1 MRIKFFFLILFFL
14 CFFLSKNV
22 VSQDIDPA
30 TVDVG
35 ALSNDQIQRI
45 ITEMES
51 RGMSEQEA
59 LMVAKA
65 QGMSDAQIMELQQR
79 IQEYKASGGG
89 IGQVADLPEPK
100 VFNEDELSKKE
111 VKEPAVV
118 EEKKLFGYSFFNT
131 DKLTFEPNA
140 TAPISASYLIG
151 LHDVI
156 VVDVWG
162 NSQMTYQFTVDQNGN
177 VSIPEVGQ
185 VMVGGINF
193 EDAEKKILSKLNRIY
208 ADLSSDTPKTFASVS
223 IAQIRSISVNV
234 IGEAI
239 TPGTY
244 IVPGTASVFS
254 ALYLAGGPSENGS
267 FRDIKLIRDDEVIN
281 EIDIYEY
288 LIHGKAENNVTLRD
302 GDVIIIEPY
311 HQRIIIEGEFK
322 RTGLFETKKGE
333 SVTDVVEYAGGF
345 NENAYTHRLELYR
358 KNGRDQ
364 EFIDVL
370 EDNYSKIA
378 LANGDS
384 IVAGKVLSRFQ
395 NIVAITGAVYRPGNY
410 ELTEGLTLS
419 QLIDNADG
427 LREDAFLDRGVIT
440 RLAKDFTLTSIS
452 FDVADVVNGEIDFD
466 IKKDDNIS
474 ISSIHD
480 LREFRTVEI
489 YGEVKEPGSF
499 NFKEGMTLSDI
510 VYESGGFLESASE
523 AFIEVARR
531 LGKEEEA
538 KLTDRVSQVYQKQIS
553 RDLRLLGDDGSFVLQ
568 PFDKIF
574 IRQLPG
580 FAKQSVV
587 TLSGE
592 IAYSGQYA
600 LTTHKDRVSDLI
612 ARCGGFSPN
621 AYPKGAMLTRQIEK
635 GTKSVMLKDELI
647 SRSTSV
653 KSTSLDFEV
662 VGISLD
668 EIMKNPGGKDD
679 VFLLDGDEIF
689 VPRKSQ
695 VVKVT
700 GEVLNPISSTYTKG
714 RKLKKYVSGAGGFAV
729 NAKKNKVYVVYPNGT
744 ASDTKSFLGIRS
756 YPKLEAGAE
765 IIVPTKAPANV
776 ASVAAWVGILS
787 SLATLGLTISNIVQ

>member
-1 MRIKFFFLILFFL
+1 MRIKFSFLFLFFL

-35 ALSNDQIQRI
+35 ALSDDQIQRI
-45 ITEMES
+45 ITEMDS
-51 RGMSEQEA
+51 RGIPEQEA
-59 LMVAKA
+59 MALAKA
-65 QGMSDAQIMELQQR
+65 RGMSDAQILQLQQR
-79 IQEYKASGGG
+79 IQEHKLNGGG
-89 IGQVADLPEPK
+89 SSQVSELPEPK
-100 VFNEDELSKKE
+100 VFEEGEVSSKEKKE
-111 VKEPAVV
+111 PTVV
-118 EEKKLFGYSFFNT
+118 EEKKLFGYAFFNT

-140 TAPISASYLIG
+140 TAPISPSYLIG
-151 LHDVI
+151 LGDVI
-156 VVDVWG
+156 VIDVWG
-162 NSQMTYQFTVDQNGN
+162 NSQMGYQLTVDQNGN
-177 VSIPEVGQ
+177 VSIPEIGQ
-185 VMVGGINF
+185 VMIGGMSF
-193 EDAEKKILSKLNRIY
+193 EDAERKIKSKLNRIY
-208 ADLSSDTPKTFASVS
+208 ADLSSDNPKTFASVS
-223 IAQIRSISVNV
+223 IAQIRAVSVNV
-234 IGEAI
+234 IGEASS
-239 TPGTY
+239 PGTY

-267 FRDIKLIRDDEVIN
+267 FRDIKLIRDEKVIQN
-281 EIDIYEY
+281 IDIYDY
-288 LIHGKAENNVTLRD
+288 LIKGKADNNVTLRD

-311 HQRIIIEGEFK
+311 RQRIIIEGQFK

-333 SVTDVVEYAGGF
+333 TVTDVVEYAGGF

-370 EDNYSKIA
+370 EDNYSKIE

-384 IVAGKVLSRFQ
+384 IVAGKVLNRFQ

-410 ELTEGLTLS
+410 EITEGLTLS
-419 QLIDNADG
+419 KLIENADG
-427 LREDAFLDRGVIT
+427 LREDAFLERGVIT

-452 FDVADVVNGEIDFD
+452 FDVADVVNGEVDFD
-466 IKKDDNIS
+466 IQKDDNIS

-489 YGEVKEPGSF
+489 YGEVKEPGPF
-499 NFKEGMTLSDI
+499 NYKEGMTLSDI

-538 KLTDRVSQVYQKQIS
+538 TLTDKVSQVYQKQIS
-553 RDLRLLGDDGSFVLQ
+553 RDLKLLGNDGDFELQ

-580 FAKQSVV
+580 FAEQSVV

-635 GTKSVMLKDELI
+635 DTKNVMLKDELI
-647 SRSTSV
+647 SRSTDV

-714 RKLKKYVSGAGGFAV
+714 RKLKKYISGAGGFAV
-729 NAKKNKVYVVYPNGT
+729 QAKKNKVYVVYPNGT
-744 ASDTKSFLGIRS
+744 ASDTKSFLGIRK
-756 YPKLEAGAE
+756 YPKLEPGAE
-765 IIVPTKAPANV
+765 VIVPTRPVRNA

-787 SLATLGLTISNIVQ
+787 SLATLGLTISNIVN